1 MPPLPADAFETAL
14 ADLRISGSVLLHEHY
29 RVPWAITVPDETELR
44 RLLGAGPE
52 CRVLPFHLV
61 LDGAFDLRWHD
72 HGSEHV
78 AENEVVI
85 VTHGTAHVMSRGKPS
100 PPVPFADIYTGRAEV
115 IPSADPDANTTTLMC
130 GVFTLTAAPLNPLLA
145 ALPPVLKL
153 QTVGVSESPMLV
165 RAAEMLALEVARAG
179 TTSFT
184 LSRLLEIFCAEAI
197 AAYRRSGGADHTGW
211 FKAIDDEK
219 IGRALASFHRA
230 PGDAWTVEALAD
242 TIAMSPS
249 RFAARFRERTG
260 ESVMAYVA
268 NWRMN
273 VACRLLRESD
283 DGLAEIS
290 SRVGYTDVASFS
302 RAFKALVGQ
311 SPSSWRAGNAGFGL
325 ESEKG
330 GA

>member
-29 RVPWAITVPDETELR
+29 RAPWAITVPDEAELR

-61 LDGAFDLRWHD
+61 LDGAFDLCWHE
-72 HGSEHV
+72 HGSEHI
-78 AENEVVI
+78 AANEVVI
-85 VTHGTAHVMSRGKPS
+85 VTQGAAHVMSRGKPS
-100 PPVPFADIYTGRAEV
+100 PPVQFADIYTGRAEA
-115 IPSADPDANTTTLMC
+115 IRSAGPDAGNTTLMC
-130 GVFTLTAAPLNPLLA
+130 GVFTLMAAPLNPLLA

-153 QTVGVSESPMLV
+153 QTVGVTESPMLV
-165 RAAEMLALEVARAG
+165 RAAEMLTLEVARAG

-197 AAYRRSGGADHTGW
+197 SAYRRGGGADQPGW

-219 IGRALASFHRA
+219 IGRALAGFHRA
-230 PGDAWTVEALAD
+230 PGNAWTVEALAD
-242 TIAMSPS
+242 TVAMSPS
-249 RFAARFRERTG
+249 RFATRFRERTG
-260 ESVMAYVA
+260 KSVMAYVA

-273 VACRLLRESD
+273 VACRLLRETD

-290 SRVGYTDVASFS
+290 SRVGYSDVASFS
-302 RAFKALVGQ
+302 RAFKSLVGQ
-311 SPSSWRAGNAGFGL
+311 SPSNWRSGQSVA
-325 ESEKG
+325 
-330 GA
+330 